1 MTRISRAMPTPTS
14 SPVPPKASPAVS
26 GTSPPSSTCRPESTV
41 SAIAP
46 SSGSMLPIRSGCV
59 MGSAYCTV
67 RTAVS
72 PSSLSRAG
80 PTSATC
86 SRSRRRSVRVP
97 ISAEGSG
104 VALAVVDHDAGAGE
118 AADPVLAQQV
128 DALLGTGARH
138 VPVVAHRRAERRGE
152 RRGGGHEQDP
162 GADHPPR
169 MGGGRAAETVE
180 VRRHGGLLGAG
191 RADPM
196 TLRPAPS
203 GALGRGL
210 GASTQSVVTPTT
222 SQKSSRSR
230 CSPSQSAYAVKPHAS
245 HWSVAR
251 GRRVGRLAAPAG
263 RRPGRGRGSRRP
275 GPSPSRC
282 R

>member
-26 GTSPPSSTCRPESTV
+26 GTSPPSSTCRPESIV

-86 SRSRRRSVRVP
+86 SRSREALGQRADLGGGER
-97 ISAEGSG
+97 

-210 GASTQSVVTPTT
+210 GARPKRCPKT
-222 SQKSSRSR
+222 SQKSSRAR

-245 HWSVAR
+245 HWPIAR
-251 GRRVGRLAAPAG
+251 AAASAASWCLPLAARASA
-263 RRPGRGRGSRRP
+263 R
-275 GPSPSRC
+275 
-282 R
+282 

>member
-26 GTSPPSSTCRPESTV
+26 GTSPPSSTCRPEAVV

-72 PSSLSRAG
+72 
-80 PTSATC
+80 
-86 SRSRRRSVRVP
+86 RVV
-97 ISAEGSG
+97 AEPGRPDVGDVLEVAEALGQGADLGGGEG

-162 GADHPPR
+162 GADHPPG
-169 MGGGRAAETVE
+169 MGGGRAAETEE

-210 GASTQSVVTPTT
+210 GGRPKWCPKT
-222 SQKSSRSR
+222 SQKSSRAR

-251 GRRVGRLAAPAG
+251 AAASAASR
-263 RRPGRGRGSRRP
+263 RRPVAARASAR
-275 GPSPSRC
+275 
-282 R
+282 